1 MIDKVFEYVKHEYE
15 YVLNTLENLEV
26 SNHYETISKAFDRA
40 FGAVSFVAFTNPELN
55 QDIEQLWEVWRRK
68 FSLLFIRN

>member
-1 MIDKVFEYVKHEYE
+1 MLDKVFEYVKHEYE
-15 YVLNTLENLEV
+15 YVLYTLDNLEI
-26 SNHYETISKAFDRA
+26 SDTYETISKAFDRA

-68 FSLLFIRN
+68 FDELFHRN